1 MVSDHYLYSIGMY
14 YYSVGLYVE
23 DFDRSH
29 RLIVFHYSAPPRIGV
44 ESIVIAVFIRVR
56 I

>member
-23 DFDRSH
+23 DFDRSY
-29 RLIVFHYSAPPRIGV
+29 RLIVFHYSAPHESV